1 MFYLATFDKKYM
13 MKSRFVYN
21 LRDRR
26 PEFSKMKIFFGTSV
40 SDTLKPVDYD
50 GPNRFSQIDS
60 FLCYFGV

>member
-1 MFYLATFDKKYM
+1 M
-13 MKSRFVYN
+13 SRTTQN
-21 LRDRR
+21 LTVIRDRP